1 MVNKYYRT
9 GWPLSSRPTVTV
21 QKRLPPLTKN
31 QGCGSA
37 FSFCRSGS
45 SCFSQCGSGSNLK
58 KFIKIAFRRIFW
70 KRQKRLL
77 RSKKKTMELVQ
88 IYLNFLIKLQLLPI
102 SLHFYC
108 LFSSSIFPSSIR
120 IHSPQTN
127 FKKSSHF
134 LVLHSAQ
141 NALGFRQAKLGRKDT
156 PVALMLRPLS
166 EKYVCFLMIT
176 ERSSVSAL
184 F

>member
-37 FSFCRSGS
+37 FSFCGSGS
-45 SCFSQCGSGSNLK
+45 GCFSQCGSGSNLK
-58 KFIKIAFRRIFW
+58 NFIKIAFRRIFW
-70 KRQKRLL
+70 TWKRQKRLL
-77 RSKKKTMELVQ
+77 RIKKKTMELVQ

-108 LFSSSIFPSSIR
+108 FFSSSIFPSWIR
-120 IHSPQTN
+120 IHSPL
-127 FKKSSHF
+127 KSQAIF

-141 NALGFRQAKLGRKDT
+141 NALGFRQAQLGRKDT
-156 PVALMLRPLS
+156 PVALMWRPLS